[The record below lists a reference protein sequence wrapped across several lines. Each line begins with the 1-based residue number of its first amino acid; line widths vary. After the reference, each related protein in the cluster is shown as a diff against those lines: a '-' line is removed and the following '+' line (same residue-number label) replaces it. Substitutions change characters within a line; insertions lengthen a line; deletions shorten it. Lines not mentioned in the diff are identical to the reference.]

1 MTRAPKPRPGQAR
14 NVPHGAGPGSK
25 GPAHLKAP
33 DLPWPSLPNSL
44 DNVVIRQLSGSS
56 KLAVDRFAAPNK
68 VDELRVE
75 LIGVYREAAHARKTS
90 TATKAQLMR
99 GKRALAQLTG
109 AQKTLAKV
117 APDGQVGLLRA
128 LQGSPLDDKTGE
140 REINEFAS
148 DCESI
153 RMDVALAAQ
162 ALHLAI
168 ERAEQAQRSPGERPK
183 RLRTLVDALAD
194 WCQSRGRP
202 LAPTVK
208 ANRRDG
214 APAVVH
220 GRHGVFLEL
229 ALALFSEVDKFKKS
243 EVEAAVTNV
252 HEKRSR
258 RRD

>member
-1 MTRAPKPRPGQAR
+1 MTRAPKPRPAQAR

-25 GPAHLKAP
+25 GPARLKAP
-33 DLPWPSLPNSL
+33 DLPRPFLPNSL
-44 DNVVIRQLSGSS
+44 DNDVVRQLSGSGP
-56 KLAVDRFAAPNK
+56 LAVDRFAAPNE
-68 VDELRVE
+68 VAEFRDE
-75 LIGVYREAAHARKTS
+75 LIGVYRKAAHARKTS
-90 TATKAQLMR
+90 TATKAQLMK
-99 GKRALAQLTG
+99 GKSALAQLTR

-117 APDGQVGLLRA
+117 APVGLLRT

-140 REINEFAS
+140 REFNEFAS
-148 DCESI
+148 DCDTI
-153 RMDVALAAQ
+153 RMDVAMAAQ
-162 ALHLAI
+162 TLDLAI

-194 WCQSRGRP
+194 WCQSRGWP
-202 LAPTVK
+202 LAPTVR

-220 GRHGVFLEL
+220 GRHGDFLDL

-258 RRD
+258 PRD